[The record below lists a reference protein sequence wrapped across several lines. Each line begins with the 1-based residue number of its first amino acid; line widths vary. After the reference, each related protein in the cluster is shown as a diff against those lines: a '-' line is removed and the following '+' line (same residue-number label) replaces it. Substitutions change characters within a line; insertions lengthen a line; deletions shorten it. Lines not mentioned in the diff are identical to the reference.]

1 VRKREAP
8 SAEDLRL
15 LNLELK
21 YRDKAEK
28 TPFGGN
34 KGSADTAAD
43 EVIDE
48 VLFIHFMILYFSVVS
63 TSCDALTKHL
73 CLFKATNEPK
83 GWKNKRKKAV
93 RVSFDSAGAIP
104 PEPAES
110 SAAPASP
117 AAPPAAAE
125 ELTTSSGGVVL
136 PVVPTH
142 WGSGKPV
149 DDTSILAIGR
159 AAEAASRKLKKGKG
173 KHGAAVSDAS
183 ELTAPDRPNAM
194 HGGVRAGARPKSAEE
209 LLKEGLAAGR
219 RILIYAPASS
229 GGSLLAYMLAQL
241 PASVAILN
249 LRNSQLPPTPE
260 ELSDV
265 PSESTVIVKASSD
278 SDFSLF
284 DHVKAFRPHIKVLVV
299 RHPAHIRAGLLRARL
314 DMYKEM
320 PGPDVVRICCAF
332 ERG

>member
-1 VRKREAP
+1 
-8 SAEDLRL
+8 
-15 LNLELK
+15 
-21 YRDKAEK
+21 
-28 TPFGGN
+28 
-34 KGSADTAAD
+34 
-43 EVIDE
+43 
-48 VLFIHFMILYFSVVS
+48 M
-63 TSCDALTKHL
+63 
-73 CLFKATNEPK
+73 
-83 GWKNKRKKAV
+83 
-93 RVSFDSAGAIP
+93 RVSFDSAGASP

-110 SAAPASP
+110 SAAASTSP
-117 AAPPAAAE
+117 VAPPAADE
-125 ELTTSSGGVVL
+125 ETSTSGVVL

-173 KHGAAVSDAS
+173 KPGAAIADAS
-183 ELTAPDRPNAM
+183 ELSAPDRPNAM
-194 HGGVRAGARPKSAEE
+194 HAGVRAGARPKSAEE

-229 GGSLLAYMLAQL
+229 GGALLAYMLAQL

-265 PSESTVIVKASSD
+265 PSESNVIVKASSD

-320 PGPDVVRICCAF
+320 PGPDVVSSRAF
-332 ERG
+332 DEISMVDGHFMLKWI